1 LTLADYWDAMTL
13 QLHQKFRTVLLIIF
27 VLLLAACGKDDAVLT
42 ADVMEPAPT
51 QLIDVLV
58 ATLRAP
64 DPDPKILFSGNR
76 SKALSFAEVTVSVP
90 NDRKPGSLKL
100 PGRSVDLATDFAA
113 VRIARMNNQSD
124 FVGRINQQ
132 LAIQPK
138 GEKRVFVFVHGY
150 NVNFAAGVFRHAQL
164 MKDYQVPGVA
174 VHFSWPSAD
183 KVGLYLYD
191 RDSAEFAREGLVK
204 TLDLVRKSNAT
215 QIVLLGH
222 SMGGFLVME
231 ALRTASL
238 RGDTGL
244 IRALEAT
251 ILAAPDIDVDVFN
264 QQLDAIQPMPEPFIV
279 MVSSKDRAL
288 KFGQQIRG
296 GAPRVGEGTDIEDLQ
311 ARGITVI
318 DLSKLSGSDRLN
330 HSTFASSEVLQ
341 KLMTG
346 GVLDPL
352 VLDNQA
358 QAQENVIGA
367 GLGGISDL
375 LSGLIYLPARAVGV
389 R

>member
-1 LTLADYWDAMTL
+1 MTFSFPRPFRFALLAMITL
-13 QLHQKFRTVLLIIF
+13 F
-27 VLLLAACGKDDAVLT
+27 LAACGKDDGLLN
-42 ADVMEPAPT
+42 ADVMKPAPT
-51 QLIDVLV
+51 TLVDVLV
-58 ATLRAP
+58 STLRTQ
-64 DPDPKILFSGNR
+64 DPDPQILFSSGR

-90 NDRKPGSLKL
+90 NDRKPGSLTF

-124 FVGRINQQ
+124 FVARINQQ
-132 LAIQPK
+132 LEARPG

-164 MKDYQVPGVA
+164 MKDYEVPGVA

-183 KVGLYLYD
+183 NVGLYLYD

-244 IRALEAT
+244 LRSLEAT

-288 KFGQQIRG
+288 QLGQRLRG

-318 DLSKLSGSDRLN
+318 DLSKLDSADRLN
-330 HSTFASSEVLQ
+330 HSTFAQSETLQ
-341 KLMTG
+341 KLMSG

-352 VLDNQA
+352 VQGDDA
-358 QAQENVIGA
+358 QATEKALGA
-367 GLGGISDL
+367 GLGGISDV
-375 LSGLIYLPARAVGV
+375 LSSLVYLPARALGV

>member
-1 LTLADYWDAMTL
+1 
-13 QLHQKFRTVLLIIF
+13 VLL
-27 VLLLAACGKDDAVLT
+27 ASCGKGDVLN
-42 ADVMEPAPT
+42 ADVMQPAPT
-51 QLIDVLV
+51 TLVDVMV

-64 DPDPKILFSGNR
+64 DNDPQVLFSAKR
-76 SKALSFAEVTVSVP
+76 SRALSFAEVTVSVP
-90 NDRKPGSLKL
+90 NDRQPGSLKF

-124 FVGRINQQ
+124 FVARINQQ
-132 LAIQPK
+132 LETRPS

-164 MKDYQVPGVA
+164 MKDYNVPGVA

-183 KVGLYLYD
+183 NVGLYLYD

-204 TLDLVRKSNAT
+204 TLELVRKSNAT

-264 QQLDAIQPMPEPFIV
+264 QQLDALQPMPEPFIV

-288 KFGQQIRG
+288 QLGQRLRG
-296 GAPRVGEGTDIEDLQ
+296 GSPRVGEGTDVEDMQ

-318 DLSKLSGSDRLN
+318 DLSKMNGADRLN
-330 HSTFASSEVLQ
+330 HSTFASSEMLQ
-341 KLMTG
+341 RLMAG

-352 VLDNQA
+352 VDGQDTGQKALS
-358 QAQENVIGA
+358 A
-367 GLGGISDL
+367 GLGGISDV
-375 LSGLIYLPARAVGV
+375 LSGLIYLPAKVAGV

>member
-1 LTLADYWDAMTL
+1 MTL
-13 QLHQKFRTVLLIIF
+13 QLVQKFRFVCAAVL
-27 VLLLAACGKDDAVLT
+27 VLMLAGCGKDDGILT
-42 ADVMEPAPT
+42 ADVMKPAPT
-51 QLIDVLV
+51 TLIDVLV
-58 ATLRAP
+58 STMRTP
-64 DPDPKILFSGNR
+64 DPDPTILFSAIR

-90 NDRKPGSLKL
+90 NERKAGSLTF

-113 VRIARMNNQSD
+113 VRIGRMNNQSD
-124 FVGRINQQ
+124 FVARINKQ
-132 LAIQPK
+132 LSVLPG

-183 KVGLYLYD
+183 NAGLYLYD

-244 IRALEAT
+244 IRSLEAT

-288 KFGQQIRG
+288 QLGQRLRG
-296 GAPRVGEGTDIEDLQ
+296 GSPRVGEGTDIEDIQ

-318 DLSKLSGSDRLN
+318 DLSQLDSPDRLN
-330 HSTFASSEVLQ
+330 HSTFAASETLQ

-352 VLDNQA
+352 VQGNDA
-358 QAQENVIGA
+358 QATEKALGA
-367 GLGGISDL
+367 GLGGISDV
-375 LSGLIYLPARAVGV
+375 LSNLVYLPARALGV

>member
-1 LTLADYWDAMTL
+1 MTFNTFHCL
-13 QLHQKFRTVLLIIF
+13 RMA
-27 VLLLAACGKDDAVLT
+27 LLAITALMLIGCGKDNSGLSDGASK
-42 ADVMEPAPT
+42 AAPT
-51 QLIDVLV
+51 ELIDVLV
-58 ATLRAP
+58 STLRAP
-64 DPDPKILFSGNR
+64 DPNPQILFSANR

-90 NDRKPGSLKL
+90 NNRKPGSLKF
-100 PGRSVDLATDFAA
+100 PGRKVDLATDFAA
-113 VRIARMNNQSD
+113 VRVGLMNNQSD
-124 FVGRINQQ
+124 FVARINQQ
-132 LAIQPK
+132 LETRPSGQ
-138 GEKRVFVFVHGY
+138 KRVFVFVHGY

-183 KVGLYLYD
+183 NVGLYLYD

-204 TLDLVRKSNAT
+204 TLELVRKSNAT

-231 ALRTASL
+231 SLRTASL

-244 IRALEAT
+244 LRALEAT

-264 QQLDAIQPMPEPFIV
+264 QQLDAIQPLPEPFIV

-288 KFGQQIRG
+288 QLSQRLRG
-296 GAPRVGEGTDIEDLQ
+296 GTARVGEGTDIEDLQ
-311 ARGITVI
+311 ARGIIVL
-318 DLSKLSGSDRLN
+318 DLSKLDGTDRLN
-330 HSTFASSEVLQ
+330 HSTFASSETLQ

-352 VLDNQA
+352 VEGNEGQGA
-358 QAQENVIGA
+358 QNALGA
-367 GLGGISDL
+367 GLGGFSDI
-375 LSGLIYLPARAVGV
+375 LSNIVYLPARVAGV

>member
-1 LTLADYWDAMTL
+1 MTIQIFQQFRAALLVTLAL
-13 QLHQKFRTVLLIIF
+13 FLIG
-27 VLLLAACGKDDAVLT
+27 CGKDNAVLT
-42 ADVMEPAPT
+42 ANVMKPAPAT
-51 QLIDVLV
+51 LIDVLV
-58 ATLRAP
+58 STQRTP
-64 DPDPKILFSGNR
+64 DTDLKILFSANR
-76 SKALSFAEVTVSVP
+76 SRALSFAEVTVSVP
-90 NDRKPGSLKL
+90 TKRTPGSLKFA
-100 PGRSVDLATDFAA
+100 GRSVDLATDFAA
-113 VRIARMNNQSD
+113 VRIGRMNNQSD
-124 FVGRINQQ
+124 FVARINEQ
-132 LAIQPK
+132 LALQPN

-164 MKDYQVPGVA
+164 MKDYKVPGVA

-215 QIVLLGH
+215 HIVLLGH

-244 IRALEAT
+244 IRLLEAT

-264 QQLDAIQPMPEPFIV
+264 QQLDAIQPQPEPFIV

-296 GAPRVGEGTDIEDLQ
+296 GSPRVGEGTDIEDLQ
-311 ARGITVI
+311 ARGITVV
-318 DLSKLSGSDRLN
+318 DLSKVEGSDRLN
-330 HSTFASSEVLQ
+330 HSTFASSETLQ
-341 KLMTG
+341 RLMTG
-346 GVLDPL
+346 GVIDPL
-352 VLDNQA
+352 LQGNDVLA
-358 QAQENVIGA
+358 AENALGA
-367 GLGGISDL
+367 GLGGISDV
-375 LSGLIYLPARAVGV
+375 LSALVYLPARAVGV

>member
-1 LTLADYWDAMTL
+1 MTIFRFFQFIVLGVIVLTVAG
-13 QLHQKFRTVLLIIF
+13 
-27 VLLLAACGKDDAVLT
+27 CGKDNAVLN
-42 ADVMEPAPT
+42 DDIMKPAPST
-51 QLIDVLV
+51 LVDVLV
-58 ATLRAP
+58 STLRTEDA
-64 DPDPKILFSGNR
+64 DPGVMFSSNR
-76 SKALSFAEVTVSVP
+76 SRALSFAEVTVSVP
-90 NDRKPGSLKL
+90 NDRKAGIIKY
-100 PGRSVDLATDFAA
+100 PGRRVDLATDFAA
-113 VRIARMNNQSD
+113 IRAARMNNQSD

-132 LAIQPK
+132 LEVHAA

-174 VHFSWPSAD
+174 VHFSWPSANN
-183 KVGLYLYD
+183 VGLYLYD
-191 RDSAEFAREGLVK
+191 RDSAEFAREGLVQ
-204 TLDLVRKSNAT
+204 TLELVRKSNAT

-238 RGDTGL
+238 RGQTDL
-244 IRALEAT
+244 IRSLEAT

-264 QQLDAIQPMPEPFIV
+264 QQLDALQPMPEPFIV

-288 KFGQQIRG
+288 QLSQRLRG
-296 GAPRVGEGTDIEDLQ
+296 GSPRIGEGADIEDLQ

-318 DLSKLSGSDRLN
+318 DLSKLNGADRLN
-330 HSTFASSEVLQ
+330 HSTFASSEMLQ

-352 VLDNQA
+352 VEGNEVEA
-358 QAQENVIGA
+358 SENAIGA
-367 GLGGISDL
+367 GLGGISDV
-375 LSGLIYLPARAVGV
+375 LSGLVYLPARAVGV

>member
-1 LTLADYWDAMTL
+1 MTFHFHL
-13 QLHQKFRTVLLIIF
+13 FFRFF
-27 VLLLAACGKDDAVLT
+27 VLAYAAVVLAACGKTEALLS
-42 ADVMEPAPT
+42 ADVMKPAPT
-51 QLIDVLV
+51 ELVDVLV

-64 DPDPKILFSGNR
+64 DNDPKVLFSAER

-90 NDRKPGSLKL
+90 NERKPGSLKF
-100 PGRSVDLATDFAA
+100 PGRRVDLATDFAA
-113 VRIARMNNQSD
+113 IRVGRMNNQSN

-132 LAIQPK
+132 LETRGS

-174 VHFSWPSAD
+174 VHFSWPSAN
-183 KVGLYLYD
+183 KLGLYLYD

-204 TLDLVRKSNAT
+204 TLDLVRQSNAT
-215 QIVLLGH
+215 QIVMLGH

-238 RGDTGL
+238 RGDTAL
-244 IRALEAT
+244 LRSLEAT

-264 QQLDAIQPMPEPFIV
+264 QQLDAIEPMPEPFIV

-288 KFGQQIRG
+288 QVSQRLRG
-296 GAPRVGEGTDIEDLQ
+296 GTARVGEGTDIEDLQ
-311 ARGITVI
+311 ARGITVL
-318 DLSKLSGSDRLN
+318 DLSKLNGADRLN
-330 HSTFASSEVLQ
+330 HSTFASSETLQ

-352 VLDNQA
+352 VQGDDSEAA
-358 QAQENVIGA
+358 QKALGA
-367 GLGGISDL
+367 GLGGISDV
-375 LSGLIYLPARAVGV
+375 LSDLVYLPARAIGV

>member
-1 LTLADYWDAMTL
+1 MTFQFLRPFRFFALFLVTVMLAS
-13 QLHQKFRTVLLIIF
+13 
-27 VLLLAACGKDDAVLT
+27 CGKDDNMLT
-42 ADVMEPAPT
+42 ADVMSPAPAT
-51 QLIDVLV
+51 LVDVLV
-58 ATLRAP
+58 STLRAP
-64 DPDPKILFSGNR
+64 DNDPQILFSASR

-90 NDRKPGSLKL
+90 NDRKPGSLNF

-124 FVGRINQQ
+124 FVGRINKQ
-132 LAIQPK
+132 LETKPS

-183 KVGLYLYD
+183 SVGLYLYD

-231 ALRTASL
+231 TLRTASL

-244 IRALEAT
+244 IRSLEAT

-264 QQLDAIQPMPEPFIV
+264 QQLDALQPMPEPFIV

-288 KFGQQIRG
+288 QLGQRLRG
-296 GAPRVGEGTDIEDLQ
+296 GSPRVGEGTDIEDMQ
-311 ARGITVI
+311 ARGIIVI
-318 DLSKLSGSDRLN
+318 DLSTSDSADRLN
-330 HSTFASSEVLQ
+330 HSTFAGSETLR

-352 VLDNQA
+352 VEGN
-358 QAQENVIGA
+358 
-367 GLGGISDL
+367 
-375 LSGLIYLPARAVGV
+375 
-389 R
+389 

>member
-1 LTLADYWDAMTL
+1 MTL
-13 QLHQKFRTVLLIIF
+13 PASRPLNWIVFALAA
-27 VLLLAACGKDDAVLT
+27 LLLAACGKDDAFLKT
-42 ADVMEPAPT
+42 DVMQPAPAT
-51 QLIDVLV
+51 LVDVLV
-58 ATLRAP
+58 STLRAEDK
-64 DPDPKILFSGNR
+64 DPGVMFSANR
-76 SKALSFAEVTVSVP
+76 SRALSFAEVTVSVP
-90 NDRKPGSLKL
+90 NNRKAGSINY

-113 VRIARMNNQSD
+113 VRTARMNNQSD

-132 LAIQPK
+132 LETRSS
-138 GEKRVFVFVHGY
+138 GDKRVFVFVHGY

-174 VHFSWPSAD
+174 VHFSWPSANS
-183 KVGLYLYD
+183 VGLYLYD

-204 TLDLVRKSNAT
+204 TLELVRQSNAT

-238 RGDTGL
+238 RGQADL
-244 IRALEAT
+244 IRSLEAT

-264 QQLDAIQPMPEPFIV
+264 QQLDALQPMPEPFIV

-288 KFGQQIRG
+288 QLGQRLRG
-296 GAPRVGEGTDIEDLQ
+296 GSPRVGEGTDIEDLQ
-311 ARGITVI
+311 QRGITVI
-318 DLSKLSGSDRLN
+318 DLSKLKGADRLN

-341 KLMTG
+341 RLMTG

-352 VLDNQA
+352 VAGDDAEATKNALS
-358 QAQENVIGA
+358 A
-367 GLGGISDL
+367 GLGGISDV
-375 LSGLIYLPARAVGV
+375 LSGLIYLPAKAVGV

>member
-1 LTLADYWDAMTL
+1 MALKVLRPLRFFVLVLATLLVASCGKGDLLNADAMQPTPTTL
-13 QLHQKFRTVLLIIF
+13 VDIM
-27 VLLLAACGKDDAVLT
+27 VS
-42 ADVMEPAPT
+42 
-51 QLIDVLV
+51 
-58 ATLRAP
+58 TLRAP
-64 DPDPKILFSGNR
+64 DNDPQVLFSANR

-90 NDRKPGSLKL
+90 NDRRPGSLNF

-132 LAIQPK
+132 LETRP
-138 GEKRVFVFVHGY
+138 GGDKRVFVFVHGY

-164 MKDYQVPGVA
+164 MKDYNVPGVA

-183 KVGLYLYD
+183 SVGMYLYD
-191 RDSAEFAREGLVK
+191 RDSAEFAREGLIK

-244 IRALEAT
+244 LRSLEAT

-264 QQLDAIQPMPEPFIV
+264 QQLDSLQPMPEPFIV

-288 KFGQQIRG
+288 QLGQRLRG
-296 GAPRVGEGTDIEDLQ
+296 GEGTDIEDMQ
-311 ARGITVI
+311 SRGIIVI
-318 DLSKLSGSDRLN
+318 DLSKMDSADRLN
-330 HSTFASSEVLQ
+330 HSNFAQSEMLQ
-341 KLMTG
+341 RLMAG

-352 VLDNQA
+352 VDGQDTGQKALN
-358 QAQENVIGA
+358 A
-367 GLGGISDL
+367 GLGGISDVW
-375 LSGLIYLPARAVGV
+375 SGLIYSPAKAAGV

>member
-1 LTLADYWDAMTL
+1 MTINIFRPFCFALFAAFALMLT
-13 QLHQKFRTVLLIIF
+13 
-27 VLLLAACGKDDAVLT
+27 ACGKDDGVLT
-42 ADVMEPAPT
+42 ADVMKPAPT
-51 QLIDVLV
+51 TLIDVLV
-58 ATLRAP
+58 STLRTP
-64 DPDPKILFSGNR
+64 DNDPKILFSANR
-76 SKALSFAEVTVSVP
+76 SRALSFAEVTVSVP
-90 NDRKPGSLKL
+90 NDRKLGSLKF
-100 PGRSVDLATDFAA
+100 PGRNVDLAIDFAA
-113 VRIARMNNQSD
+113 VRIGRMNNQSD
-124 FVGRINQQ
+124 FVARINQQ
-132 LAIQPK
+132 LAVQPD

-244 IRALEAT
+244 IRSLEAT

-264 QQLDAIQPMPEPFIV
+264 QQLDDIQPAPEPFIV

-288 KFGQQIRG
+288 QLGQRLRG

-318 DLSKLSGSDRLN
+318 DLSNLEGVDRLN
-330 HSTFASSEVLQ
+330 HSTFASSETLQ

-346 GVLDPL
+346 RALDPL
-352 VLDNQA
+352 LQGSDA
-358 QAQENVIGA
+358 QATEKALGA
-367 GLGGISDL
+367 GLGGISDVISNL
-375 LSGLIYLPARAVGV
+375 VYLPARALGV
-389 R
+389 L

>member
-1 LTLADYWDAMTL
+1 MAPHFLRFTALAFAT
-13 QLHQKFRTVLLIIF
+13 
-27 VLLLAACGKDDAVLT
+27 LLLAGCGKDDVLN
-42 ADVMEPAPT
+42 AEIMQPAPT
-51 QLIDVLV
+51 TLVDVMV
-58 ATLRAP
+58 STMRAP
-64 DPDPKILFSGNR
+64 DADPQILFSANR

-90 NDRKPGSLKL
+90 NDRQPGSLKF
-100 PGRSVDLATDFAA
+100 PGRKVDLATDFAA

-132 LAIQPK
+132 LESRPS

-164 MKDYQVPGVA
+164 MKDYNVPGVA

-183 KVGLYLYD
+183 NVGLYLYD
-191 RDSAEFAREGLVK
+191 RDSAEFAREGLIK

-264 QQLDAIQPMPEPFIV
+264 QQLDALQPMPEPFIV

-288 KFGQQIRG
+288 QLGQRLRG
-296 GAPRVGEGTDIEDLQ
+296 GSPRVGEGTDIEDMQ

-318 DLSKLSGSDRLN
+318 DLSKMDSADRLN
-330 HSTFASSEVLQ
+330 HSTFAQSEMLQ
-341 KLMTG
+341 RLMAG

-352 VLDNQA
+352 VDGQDSGQKALN
-358 QAQENVIGA
+358 A
-367 GLGGISDL
+367 GLGGISDVI
-375 LSGLIYLPARAVGV
+375 SGLVYLPSRAAGL

>member
-1 LTLADYWDAMTL
+1 MI
-13 QLHQKFRTVLLIIF
+13 FEFPRTPRFIVVAF
-27 VLLLAACGKDDAVLT
+27 AALLLVGCGKDEGVLT
-42 ADVMEPAPT
+42 ADVMKPAPT
-51 QLIDVLV
+51 TLVDVLV
-58 ATLRAP
+58 STMRAP
-64 DPDPKILFSGNR
+64 DNDPQILFSASR

-90 NDRKPGSLKL
+90 NERKPGSLKF
-100 PGRSVDLATDFAA
+100 PGRRVDFATDFAA
-113 VRIARMNNQSD
+113 IRIARMNNQSD

-132 LAIQPK
+132 LAVQPN
-138 GEKRVFVFVHGY
+138 GAKRVFVFVHGY

-164 MKDYQVPGVA
+164 MKDYNVPGVA

-183 KVGLYLYD
+183 NAGLYLYD

-244 IRALEAT
+244 IRSLEAT

-264 QQLDAIQPMPEPFIV
+264 QQLDALQPMPEPFIV

-288 KFGQQIRG
+288 QLGQRLRG
-296 GAPRVGEGTDIEDLQ
+296 GSPRVGEGTDIEDMQ
-311 ARGITVI
+311 SRGITVI
-318 DLSKLSGSDRLN
+318 DLSKLDSADRLN
-330 HSTFASSEVLQ
+330 HSTFASSEMLQ
-341 KLMTG
+341 RLMAG

-352 VLDNQA
+352 VDGGNIDAGQKAL
-358 QAQENVIGA
+358 GA
-367 GLGGISDL
+367 GLGGISDV
-375 LSGLIYLPARAVGV
+375 LSGIIYLPAKAIGV